1 MKASARLILP
11 AFLVGLLALSGC
23 DNTTPAAGSGDQA
36 AANVLAVPT
45 SQDDGEW
52 RQYVGRMIGKN
63 IKRRSMPP
71 FAFYLPPDDEEEVEK
86 QIAHM
91 RTTVLRPIARDT
103 TLGFGSRDSGLLAS
117 RMNEVFEPVPDN
129 ALHGV
134 RVVFVGHEAD
144 RETVEAAVR
153 DTGAE
158 FVFAQIGS

>member
-1 MKASARLILP
+1 MKGSARLILP

-23 DNTTPAAGSGDQA
+23 DNKTPAADSGEQA
-36 AANVLAVPT
+36 AANVMAVPT

-52 RQYVGRMIGKN
+52 RQYVGRMIGKH

-91 RTTVLRPIARDT
+91 RTTVLRPIQRDT
-103 TLGFGSRDSGLLAS
+103 TLGFGSRDPALLAS
-117 RMNEVFEPVPDN
+117 RMNDVFEPVPDN

-134 RVVFVGHEAD
+134 RVVFVGHAQD

-158 FVFAQIGS
+158 FVFAEIGS